1 MQKITQKDKKIL
13 IVLGIVIVL
22 LMYFQFI
29 LMPSLNSISKS
40 KSTINDLNLKLDR
53 MNLTRIQNISMK
65 KKLKKLSKDYAASQ
79 SKLPVN
85 ERNPEIEYDLQNM
98 ASSNNVVI
106 SSMSFSDPEEFSDSD
121 NKKNPTN
128 KNNNLIQIP
137 VNMQVTGSS
146 EDNVM
151 AFLKAFESANRI
163 SQIKSSG
170 INFNSDKSSYVLDIY
185 TKYFYV
191 ANKSKEKVNYDF
203 ASGK

>member
-13 IVLGIVIVL
+13 IVLGVVIVFL
-22 LMYFQFI
+22 IYFQFI

-40 KSTINDLNLKLDR
+40 KSTINDLNSKLDQ
-53 MNLTRIQNISMK
+53 MNLTRIQNISMR
-65 KKLKKLSKDYAASQ
+65 KKLKKLSEDYNASQ

-98 ASSNNVVI
+98 ASNNNVVI
-106 SSMSFSDPEEFSDSD
+106 SNMNFSNPEDFSDNDS
-121 NKKNPTN
+121 NKKAIN
-128 KNNNLIQIP
+128 KNSNLIQIP
-137 VNMQVTGSS
+137 VDMKVTGSS
-146 EDNVM
+146 KDNVM
-151 AFLKAFESANRI
+151 AFLKAFESATRI

-170 INFNSDKSSYVLDIY
+170 INFNADKSNYILDISA
-185 TKYFYV
+185 KYFYI

>member
-13 IVLGIVIVL
+13 IVLGVVIVL

-40 KSTINDLNLKLDR
+40 KSTINDLNLKLDQ

-65 KKLKKLSKDYAASQ
+65 KKLKKLSKDYDASQ

-106 SSMSFSDPEEFSDSD
+106 SSMSFSDPEEFSDND

-128 KNNNLIQIP
+128 KNSNLIQIP

-151 AFLKAFESANRI
+151 AFLKAFESTNRI